1 MNKPAKSV
9 VPAPRKKVEQ
19 VYEKKKKT
27 VAFLLGYKPCT

>member
-19 VYEKKKKT
+19 VYEKKNSSFF
-27 VAFLLGYKPCT
+27 ARL

>member
-19 VYEKKKKT
+19 VYEKKKNSSFF
-27 VAFLLGYKPCT
+27 ARL

>member
-19 VYEKKKKT
+19 VYEKKKT

>member
-9 VPAPRKKVEQ
+9 VPAPCKKVEQ
-19 VYEKKKKT
+19 VYEKKT